1 MWCQGDTVLTSYL
14 SLHHHQYPFNKLVSF
29 AEYLSLSPSLT
40 LCLSLSTAFTLST
53 FLSLPPSL
61 FLPLS
66 SLPPS
71 LSVSGGILLFS
82 KEAIIDVCKKA
93 GLHDITSGLIGGFG
107 GGVAQVSVL
116 GPCTFLVTA
125 SVTGEWRNEEI
136 LCVTGVMWGGLGCC
150 LCGVQRVWYVCA
162 VWYDIAQCGLVIAQ
176 ALRIMKIIADMY
188 HHCQQLS
195 TSQKSTI
202 TPL

>member
-1 MWCQGDTVLTSYL
+1 MWYQGDIILAPYL
-14 SLHHHQYPFNKLVSF
+14 SLHPHHYPFNKLVSF
-29 AEYLSLSPSLT
+29 SKHLSLSPSLT
-40 LCLSLSTAFTLST
+40 LCLYLL
-53 FLSLPPSL
+53 LPHFQPSSL
-61 FLPLS
+61 FPLS
-66 SLPPS
+66 SLPSP

-136 LCVTGVMWGGLGCC
+136 LCVTGVMWGGLGCG
-150 LCGVQRVWYVCA
+150 LCGGQRVWYVCA
-162 VWYDIAQCGLVIAQ
+162 IWYDIAQYGIVFAQ
-176 ALRIMKIIADMY
+176 ELRIMKIIADIY

-195 TSQKSTI
+195 NSQ
-202 TPL
+202 